1 MVRVENMLAKEPQ
14 RRKVRER
21 KTRKQTKLK
30 KNVNSTAVLDD
41 NNNAFAIFNK
51 LQNVGGGGGEVSPN
65 FPF

>member
-1 MVRVENMLAKEPQ
+1 MLAKEPQ

-41 NNNAFAIFNK
+41 NNNAFAIFSK
-51 LQNVGGGGGEVSPN
+51 LQNVAGGRGEG
-65 FPF
+65 

>member
-1 MVRVENMLAKEPQ
+1 MLAKEPQ

-21 KTRKQTKLK
+21 KARKQTKLK

-51 LQNVGGGGGEVSPN
+51 LQNVGGGGGGGKS
-65 FPF
+65 

>member
-1 MVRVENMLAKEPQ
+1 MLAKEPQ

-51 LQNVGGGGGEVSPN
+51 LQNVGGGGEGKS
-65 FPF
+65 